1 MTDVLQAAIG
11 VLEDAANRLLRLDPD
26 SLRELGGISGRV
38 IRLDLRGLG
47 RSLYLFPSEAGIY
60 IRTEHAGVPDAILSA
75 RLAGLLNL
83 ALGRQSWAF
92 LSGELEISGDIELG
106 QRFQKILWRFD
117 IDWEEAVA
125 RWLGDP
131 LAHQLGNFMRA
142 VSSGL
147 RASGE
152 VVMRDLVEY
161 LQHERRD
168 LPSRH
173 EVDAFLRA
181 VDVLRADVDRMEQR
195 IARLAHGAGPGREV
209 G

>member
-1 MTDVLQAAIG
+1 MTDVLQAAIR
-11 VLEDAANRLLRLDPD
+11 VLEDAGNRLLRLDPD

-47 RSLYLFPSEAGIY
+47 RPLYLFPSEAGIC

-83 ALGRQSWAF
+83 ALGRQSLAF

-106 QRFQKILWRFD
+106 QRFQKILRRFD
-117 IDWEEAVA
+117 IDWEEAAA

-131 LAHQLGNFMRA
+131 LAHQLGNFMRV

-161 LQHERRD
+161 LQYERRD
-168 LPSRH
+168 LPQRH

-195 IARLAHGAGPGREV
+195 IARLAHGAGPGR
-209 G
+209 GLG

>member
-47 RSLYLFPSEAGIY
+47 RALYLFPSEAGIY

-106 QRFQKILWRFD
+106 QRFQKILRRFD
-117 IDWEEAVA
+117 IDWEEAAA
-125 RWLGDP
+125 RWFGDP

>member
-11 VLEDAANRLLRLDPD
+11 VLEDVANRLLRLDPD

-106 QRFQKILWRFD
+106 QRFQKILRRFD
-117 IDWEEAVA
+117 IDWEEAAA

-147 RASGE
+147 CASGE
-152 VVMRDLVEY
+152 VIMRDLVEY

-173 EVDAFLRA
+173 EVDVFLRA
-181 VDVLRADVDRMEQR
+181 VDVLRADADRMEQR
-195 IARLAHGAGPGREV
+195 IARLAHGTGPGRGV

>member
-1 MTDVLQAAIG
+1 MADVLQAVIG

-47 RSLYLFPSEAGIY
+47 RPLYLFPSEAGIY
-60 IRTEHAGVPDAILSA
+60 IRTEHAGAPDAILSA
-75 RLAGLLNL
+75 RFAGLLNL
-83 ALGRQSWAF
+83 ALGRQSRAF
-92 LSGELEISGDIELG
+92 LSGELEISGDIDLG
-106 QRFQKILWRFD
+106 QRFQKILRQFD
-117 IDWEEAVA
+117 IDWEEAAA

-142 VSSGL
+142 ASSGL

-161 LQHERRD
+161 LQYERRD
-168 LPSRH
+168 LPQRH
-173 EVDAFLRA
+173 EVDDFLRA
-181 VDVLRADVDRMEQR
+181 VDVLRADVDRMERR
-195 IARLAHGAGPGREV
+195 IARLAHGAGPGRGV

>member
-1 MTDVLQAAIG
+1 MADVLQAVIG

-47 RSLYLFPSEAGIY
+47 RPLYLFPSEAGIY

-75 RLAGLLNL
+75 RFAGLLNL
-83 ALGRQSWAF
+83 ALGRQNRAF
-92 LSGELEISGDIELG
+92 LSGELEISGDIDLG
-106 QRFQKILWRFD
+106 QRFQKILRRFD
-117 IDWEEAVA
+117 IDWEEAAA

-142 VSSGL
+142 ASSGL

-161 LQHERRD
+161 LQYERRD
-168 LPSRH
+168 LPQRH
-173 EVDAFLRA
+173 EVDDFLRA

-195 IARLAHGAGPGREV
+195 IARLAHGAGPGRGV

>member
-47 RSLYLFPSEAGIY
+47 RALYLFPSEAGIY

-106 QRFQKILWRFD
+106 QRFQKILRRFD